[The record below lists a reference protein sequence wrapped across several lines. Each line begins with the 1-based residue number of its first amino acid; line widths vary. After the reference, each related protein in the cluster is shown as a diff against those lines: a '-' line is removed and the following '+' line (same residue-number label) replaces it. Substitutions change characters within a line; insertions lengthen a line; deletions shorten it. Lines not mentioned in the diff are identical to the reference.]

1 MGGWLARAACFE
13 TDASKPEQEQES
25 TRLPS
30 KARRLAMALRAGT
43 DLVFPLQTR
52 TPRWEEDG
60 GQNTRLQNY
69 LSPPCPPIIE
79 CIVQPERTKPNSVT
93 SRGVKQG
100 Y

>member
-1 MGGWLARAACFE
+1 
-13 TDASKPEQEQES
+13 
-25 TRLPS
+25 
-30 KARRLAMALRAGT
+30 MALRAGT

-79 CIVQPERTKPNSVT
+79 CIVQPDRTKPNSVT
-93 SRGVKQG
+93 SRGVEQG
-100 Y
+100 YR